1 MSLFH
6 TLVKF
11 AYAYTTDKRGVMLTA
26 FAIVIPIIV
35 ASTGVATD
43 MSRAYLVKQ
52 RLSQAL
58 DAAALATAGSSGDA
72 DEQEARMENYFNA
85 NFETGRFATLRE
97 LNLTPQDTE
106 VLANAT
112 ARVDT
117 LFMKI
122 WGQDYIDVYAQAT
135 VQKELR
141 GIEVSLVMD
150 NTGSMA
156 TNDNISTLR
165 TAATSFVN
173 IMFERAPEPDVIKIG
188 LVPYSTSVNVGP
200 YGFGLETDGTT
211 YGDGTGF
218 VNNPL
223 NRNYTTNQNSFDW
236 LGCVQEEENT
246 DVTDYAGPFDM
257 YNYCMDEDNYYPI
270 CDYQYYNGQRYFT
283 RYPNYICPQ
292 SHITPLSS
300 NQSLLLD
307 RIDEMQASGHTLGN
321 VGMVWGWR
329 VISPDFPFEEG
340 ASYTDEAWRKVV
352 IMMTDGQNTMHPRYS
367 AYRRTYDHNI
377 DAGDLNDKLETT
389 CESMKDEG
397 IIIYTITFTSSINDT
412 TKDYYRNCA
421 TDSTKYHDAPGQ
433 DDLVEAFE
441 AISRELSN
449 LYIRE

>member
-1 MSLFH
+1 M
-6 TLVKF
+6 TLYYSIYKLLSFF
-11 AYAYTTDKRGVMLTA
+11 AIDRRGVMLTS
-26 FAIVIPIIV
+26 FAIVIPIIL
-35 ASTGVATD
+35 ASTGVAVD

-58 DAAALATAGSSGDA
+58 DAAALATAGSSGN
-72 DEQEARMENYFNA
+72 ESQQEDRMENYFNA
-85 NFETGRFATLRE
+85 NFETGRFARL
-97 LNLTPQDTE
+97 LNLNLEPEDNE
-106 VLANAT
+106 IYADAT

-117 LFMKI
+117 FFMRI
-122 WGQDYIDVYAQAT
+122 WGKDYIDVYAKTT

-150 NTGSMA
+150 NTGSMSS
-156 TNDNISTLR
+156 NNNIATLR

-173 IMFERAPEPDVIKIG
+173 IMFERAPEPEVIKIG

-200 YGFGLETDGTT
+200 YGLGRDTDGAV

-236 LGCVQEEENT
+236 LGCVQEQENT

-257 YNYCMDEDNYYPI
+257 YNYCMDEDQYYPI
-270 CDYQYYNGQRYFT
+270 CDYNYSNGQRYFT
-283 RYPNYICPQ
+283 RYPNHICPR

-300 NQSLLLD
+300 NQTLLLD
-307 RIDEMQASGHTLGN
+307 RISEMQASGHTLGN

-340 ASYTDEAWRKVV
+340 ASYTDEKWRKVV

-367 AYRRTYDHNI
+367 AYRRTSDHNI

-389 CESMKDEG
+389 CEAMKDED
-397 IIIYTITFTSSINDT
+397 IVVYTITFTSSINDT
-412 TKDYYRNCA
+412 TKDFYRNCA
-421 TDSTKYHDAPGQ
+421 TDSTKYYDAPGQ
-433 DDLVEAFE
+433 ADLITAFE
-441 AISRELSN
+441 TISRELSN
-449 LYIRE
+449 LYIKN